1 MAPDYPLLGLLAR
14 KPSSGYDLGKWLRSE
29 GMYLGRSHSM
39 TPVYRALN
47 QFVERDWVECVVTDP
62 SAGPS
67 AKIYHLTP
75 AGREALVA
83 WAESGYVPAD
93 RPMAPDFAVHL
104 NFAGQLG
111 PEYALRIVRTELEFR
126 LRQRSEEGYPTLPS
140 HDADPIPEIDRDWLT
155 YIDAITH
162 DRGWQSTSLYIGWL
176 ETTERR
182 LAELNATHEQ
192 SSDGKGT

>member
-1 MAPDYPLLGLLAR
+1 MSPDYPLLGLLAR

-47 QFVERDWVECVVTDP
+47 QFVERGWVECDITDP
-62 SAGPS
+62 AAGPS
-67 AKIYHLTP
+67 AKVYHLTP
-75 AGREALVA
+75 AGREALVE
-83 WAESGYVPAD
+83 WARSDYVPAD
-93 RPMAPDFAVHL
+93 RPMAPEFTVHL

-111 PEYALRIVRTELEFR
+111 PAYALKIVRTELEFR
-126 LRQRSEEGYPTLPS
+126 RRQRAEEGYPRLPS

-155 YIDAITH
+155 HIDAITH

-182 LAELNATHEQ
+182 LAELVDPDEQ
-192 SSDGKGT
+192 SFDRKGA